1 MGRYPALKGEGKL
14 FYKKKKLVKNKRNY
28 RARARGR
35 AARARAAVMK
45 RQRLLQSSLHAHHDS
60 AKGSL

>member
-1 MGRYPALKGEGKL
+1 MLHLKGEGKL
-14 FYKKKKLVKNKRNY
+14 FYKKKIGKKKKKFT
-28 RARARGR
+28 ARARGR
-35 AARARAAVMK
+35 AARARAAAMK

>member
-1 MGRYPALKGEGKL
+1 MLHLKGKGKL
-14 FYKKKKLVKNKRNY
+14 FYKKKLVKKNKKFT
-28 RARARGR
+28 ARARGR
-35 AARARAAVMK
+35 AARPRAAVMK

>member
-1 MGRYPALKGEGKL
+1 MLHLKGEGKL
-14 FYKKKKLVKNKRNY
+14 FYKKKIGKKIKKNLP
-28 RARARGR
+28 RARAVAR
-35 AARARAAVMK
+35 RARAAVK